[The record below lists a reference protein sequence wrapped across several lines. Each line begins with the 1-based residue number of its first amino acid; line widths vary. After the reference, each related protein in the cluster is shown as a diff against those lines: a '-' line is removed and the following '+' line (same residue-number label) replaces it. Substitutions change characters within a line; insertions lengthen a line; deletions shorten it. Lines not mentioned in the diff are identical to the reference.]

1 MLIHNGNQ
9 RVVNAVSF
17 DFVSTNWVKSVA
29 SATKAAA
36 LAALLASCSLLPTV
50 DLGIIELN
58 PKPEGPIQGDV
69 LGFVYADEPL
79 AGRAGSDILREGGTA
94 ADAATA
100 IFFTMAV
107 TYPTG
112 AGLGAGG
119 SCVYWNEAQNAAY
132 GFDFPNISTGPGGAD
147 YPVPGAVAGFGQLHA
162 YYGRLP
168 WARVLVRSELYARDG
183 FYASR
188 ASTRAI
194 RGLSPS
200 ARGNVLLKAL
210 LRDVRGNEVDEESVM
225 RNRELAQTLTL
236 LRVKGAKDFY
246 SGELAQQIA
255 AASELVGGGPDGRDL
270 LTYRVDVSGATVI
283 GLRGGLAHLGG
294 NGMLGSRFA
303 VNMLTDAT
311 VMASIADLSISART
325 QVLQMVEQREREA
338 VGLPKEGA
346 AGRDAGSAGFAVVDL
361 AGNVAACGVSLGGPV
376 GSQRLVGDMG
386 FVFGNPVEIP
396 EGKDGY
402 SGTVPMILTRKGNF
416 RAAIVGAGGYGSVAG
431 AASLAAPD
439 LIDGEVSLSSLI
451 RFSSSPKAGK
461 VSGLACTSTTIQD
474 ADSCEVEPS
483 PRGFGLAE
491 RVRAE

>member
-1 MLIHNGNQ
+1 M
-9 RVVNAVSF
+9 SF

-29 SATKAAA
+29 GTAKAAC
-36 LAALLASCSLLPTV
+36 LAGLLASCSFLPTI
-50 DLGIIELN
+50 DLGLVEIN
-58 PKPEGPIQGDV
+58 PKDETPVQGDV
-69 LGFVYADEPL
+69 VGFVYADEPL
-79 AGRAGSDILREGGTA
+79 AGRAGSDILLEGGTA

-100 IFFTMAV
+100 IFFAMAV

-119 SCVYWNEAQNAAY
+119 SCVYWDASQQAAF
-132 GFDFPNISTGPGGAD
+132 GFDFPNQTTGPGGAD
-147 YPVPGAVAGFGQLHA
+147 YPVPGAVAGFGQLHT

-188 ASTRAI
+188 ATTRSI

-200 ARGNVLLKAL
+200 VRGNATLQPMV
-210 LRDVRGNEVDEESVM
+210 RDVRGGEVDEESVM
-225 RNRELAQTLTL
+225 RNRKLAQTLTL

-246 SGELAQQIA
+246 SGELAQQIV
-255 AASELVGGGPDGRDL
+255 AASELMGGGPDGRDL
-270 LTYRVDVSGATVI
+270 LTYKVDVSGATVI

-294 NGMLGSRFA
+294 TGMLGSRFA
-303 VNMLTDAT
+303 LNMLTDST
-311 VMASIADLSISART
+311 VMSNITNLSISART

-338 VGLPKEGA
+338 VGLPKEGE
-346 AGRDAGSAGFAVVDL
+346 AGRDAGSSGFAVIDI
-361 AGNVAACGVSLGGPV
+361 AGNVAVCGVSLGGPV

-396 EGKDGY
+396 EGKNGY
-402 SGTVPMILTRKGNF
+402 SGTVPMILTRKGRF

-431 AASLAAPD
+431 ASALAAPD
-439 LIDGEVSLSSLI
+439 LIDGDVSLSSLI

-461 VSGLACTSTTIQD
+461 VSGIACTGASISNAD
-474 ADSCEVEPS
+474 ACEVEPS

-491 RVRAE
+491 RVRSE